1 MLQKSAEIKH
11 LKSTIKG
18 VVNLAEDRNRRV
30 KVDAHNQQIQ
40 DQKVHETKVN
50 TLEGDITTLTKK
62 FQQVTSEHR
71 EKEQTLR
78 KVSTAITKVH
88 LQLLKL

>member
-1 MLQKSAEIKH
+1 MLEKGAEIKR

-40 DQKVHETKVN
+40 DQNTHEAKVN
-50 TLEGDITTLTKK
+50 TLEGDISTLTKK
-62 FQQVTSEHR
+62 YQQVSSEHR

-78 KVSTAITKVH
+78 KVSFKNCIIIVI
-88 LQLLKL
+88 Q